1 MENKRVN
8 EKRRI
13 KKGRSFWRIRE
24 SKKRKRRQMRQK
36 GKYYVPFV
44 PFKKGWYSVI
54 YMNTWVIFHVFMVRD
69 GGKKGALLVLKI
81 ELEHL
86 FFFFLYN
93 FQGWI
98 GIAPLSLKKFFLVLF
113 FWSFLGLFSIMVTKY
128 IYKRRTYTSYIIL
141 FISLKKQENKKGPK
155 KDQKGPK
162 RTKKGPKKDQN

>member
-1 MENKRVN
+1 MWE
-8 EKRRI
+8 
-13 KKGRSFWRIRE
+13 
-24 SKKRKRRQMRQK
+24 
-36 GKYYVPFV
+36 
-44 PFKKGWYSVI
+44 
-54 YMNTWVIFHVFMVRD
+54 
-69 GGKKGALLVLKI
+69 KKGALLVLKI